1 MKKIILAL
9 LIILSTVISSKAQ
22 VDSIHWDNISSPH
35 TFYTRIQLGQG
46 NQLKYINQI
55 FNADTLLIDLIFT
68 DCNAPLSGYYWDS
81 LVSIPTSLTTPQYN
95 FMVRYAFDSNTITTN
110 NCYVHP
116 RWYDTIFTS
125 FIPVGIQENE
135 LSYRNELIFY
145 PNPVQQKL
153 VISSQ
158 GISIRS
164 YEIMNAVGA
173 LIKRE
178 KYNGEIDV
186 SKMPQGTYFIKVE
199 TEKGYRFGKFI
210 KLE

>member
-1 MKKIILAL
+1 MKKIILTF
-9 LIILSTVISSKAQ
+9 LIILSTFISSKAQ
-22 VDSIHWDNISSPH
+22 VDSIHWDNVTNPH
-35 TFYTRIQLGQG
+35 TFYAKIQLGLG
-46 NQLKYINQI
+46 NQLKHIDQY
-55 FNADTLLIDLIFT
+55 FNVDTLFLDLIFS
-68 DCNAPLSGYYWDS
+68 DCSAPTAGYFWDS
-81 LVSIPTSLTTPQYN
+81 LVNIPSSTTIPQYN

-125 FIPVGIQENE
+125 FIPVIIEENE
-135 LSYRNELIFY
+135 LLYQNELTFY

-164 YEIMNAVGA
+164 YEIMNSVGS

-178 KYNGEIDV
+178 KYKGDIDV
-186 SKMPQGTYFIKVE
+186 SKMLQGTYFIKVE